1 MGRAVLK
8 SLQNP
13 VVHIGPLSQVNASS
27 PERTSY
33 MDGSLLDEDG
43 ESDVGVGAVGV
54 EEERLRR
61 AHPQLPDPSEHAA
74 ISDESFHL

>member
-1 MGRAVLK
+1 
-8 SLQNP
+8 
-13 VVHIGPLSQVNASS
+13 
-27 PERTSY
+27 

-54 EEERLRR
+54 EEERLGR

-74 ISDESFHL
+74 IPEMDKSFIHESFHY